1 MEYETKN
8 SSETVALGREVAQGI
23 TPGGKA
29 VIFGLRGELG
39 AGKTTFIQG
48 FAEGLKVKEKILSP
62 TFVIINRYGISLK
75 GLSNFYH
82 FDCYRIEDEKE
93 MDNLGFGQIIS
104 NPENI
109 VCIEWSENIK
119 GVLPEDITMIDFS
132 VTGENERKIKIIHGK
147 Q

>member
-23 TPGGKA
+23 TLGERA
-29 VIFGLRGELG
+29 VFFGLRGELG
-39 AGKTTFIQG
+39 AGKTTFMQG
-48 FAEGLKVKEKILSP
+48 FAEGLKVKENILSP
-62 TFVIINRYGISLK
+62 SFVIMNRYGVSLK
-75 GLSNFYH
+75 GFSNFYH